1 MKNAIGL
8 LILGSMSI
16 LTGIK
21 TARDKVI
28 PQYKGQIAWD
38 VSDKPYIAYVIGII
52 FIIYGVYT
60 LKISLKTT
68 KKIDI
73 KKIKIKK
80 IDIKNRV
87 KNMMPDMNLF
97 TIVLFI
103 LIAFPTLIF
112 GFYFIIAML
121 EN

>member
-28 PQYKGQIAWD
+28 PQGRGQIAWD

-73 KKIKIKK
+73 KKI
-80 IDIKNRV
+80 DIKNRV

-112 GFYFIIAML
+112 GIAML